1 MGTHAGF
8 DKASGCGCGCGSGS
22 ALGLGLLRA
31 VAWLVGAPSTPCSRG
46 ANHTY
51 YSLLT
56 THYSL
61 ITMLRASAN
70 TLEMP
75 SASTCVVRRRCDRLC
90 EIGDVGGASDRLSI
104 GLHSLRAARPKHDR
118 HGPCSVAESSASAR
132 APPSHR
138 FPTLPLP
145 GRRGR
150 GRLEPRVASSVAAV
164 STAMSVAQHM
174 CWRELGADGRRDDG
188 VRRED
193 PVQASEDD
201 RLHLLAA
208 RLMHL
213 WCVLLV
219 G

>member
-1 MGTHAGF
+1 MRSATLA
-8 DKASGCGCGCGSGS
+8 APRTGS
-22 ALGLGLLRA
+22 LGLHCRA
-31 VAWLVGAPSTPCSRG
+31 A
-46 ANHTY
+46 
-51 YSLLT
+51 
-56 THYSL
+56 
-61 ITMLRASAN
+61 
-70 TLEMP
+70 
-75 SASTCVVRRRCDRLC
+75 
-90 EIGDVGGASDRLSI
+90 
-104 GLHSLRAARPKHDR
+104 LRAAGPKHDR

-138 FPTLPLP
+138 CPTLPLP

-213 WCVLLV
+213 WCGLRVPGWHRMRLPAGLDVARLKRAARSREVASAGWWLV
-219 G
+219 GVVRGSGALGHG

>member
-104 GLHSLRAARPKHDR
+104 GLHCGLRDPSMTVTDHARLP
-118 HGPCSVAESSASAR
+118 SSSASAR